1 MNPVRIIIVLV
12 AGVAAIV
19 LALFVRNIASP
30 PKHAPT
36 IIQTQAPAPPMARVL
51 VAKVNLAV
59 GDRLSADN
67 MAWQPWPAATLN
79 AAYITD
85 SVTPLIGG
93 VGAAAAVS
101 KASTTVKDL
110 ATGGGPK
117 MQAVVGDIVRE
128 PIYAGEPITDL
139 KIVAS
144 GDSSYMAVRLPQG
157 MRAVGIPVNVET
169 SAGGFVQPGD
179 RVDIFSSHADNQK
192 GGSGQIVTQNVLS
205 NVLVLAVDQKTESG
219 KAGAAIIGTTLTI
232 EVPEAM
238 VPVIARARAQ
248 GGIYMSL
255 RSYADIGGPNAAPTG
270 GVNGGTVR
278 LFKGGAPAELVT
290 AQ

>member
-19 LALFVRNIASP
+19 LALFVRNIAAP

-51 VAKVNLAV
+51 VAKVALNV

-67 MAWQPWPAATLN
+67 MTWQQWPAATLN

-85 SVTPLIGG
+85 GVTPTATTT
-93 VGAAAAVS
+93 GAALAVS

-128 PIYAGEPITDL
+128 PIFAGEPITSL

-157 MRAVGIPVNVET
+157 MRAVGLPVNVET
-169 SAGGFVQPGD
+169 GAGGFIQPGD

-192 GGSGQIVTQNVLS
+192 GGSGQMVTQNVIS
-205 NVLVLAVDQKTESG
+205 NVLVLAVDQHTDTPKNG
-219 KAGAAIIGTTLTI
+219 GASLVGATVTI
-232 EVPEAM
+232 EVPDTM
-238 VPVIARARAQ
+238 VPTIARARAQ

-255 RSYADIGGPNAAPTG
+255 RSYADAGGANAVPTG
-270 GVNGGTVR
+270 SNGGTVR
-278 LFKGGAPAELVT
+278 LFKGGGPAELVT